1 MFATATKPS
10 PFRVIEDLGQW
21 IARIT
26 TVLADAMNAYHVYSR
41 LSGLS
46 ASQLAARG
54 MTREDISRATLEALD
69 GRRF

>member
-1 MFATATKPS
+1 MFAPATKPS
-10 PFRVIEDLGQW
+10 PFQAFDSLGQW
-21 IARIT
+21 FARIT
-26 TVLADAMNAYHVYSR
+26 TALAGAMDAYHVYTR

-54 MTREDISRATLEALD
+54 MTREDIARATLRALD